1 MKKSFIFTVVT
12 MILGLNAAMGSVCDD
27 PLKGELCF
35 NMRYL
40 RSQVMALG
48 EQRELM
54 QVNYPYLGTIAQEIN
69 AITLYLDQ
77 SKLVGVEHS
86 PGILAIQAKAQTL
99 LNEATAQ
106 DPMALATANVIQKQC
121 ASCHSQASASSGI
134 GWDQIFKSDWEQ
146 IVKNC
151 SKEGRTP
158 YLCRSM
164 NGMMTAYAGIYSAD
178 QLGRQNYFSLKQSA
192 MELARIATDLKAK
205 KMFHGSEDMMDDV
218 MVRTNEVVQLASAE
232 NPDVWAKATLIT
244 QSCMQCH
251 GNFSAA
257 QKQISFNRLQR

>member
-1 MKKSFIFTVVT
+1 MKKSIFI
-12 MILGLNAAMGSVCDD
+12 GLFGALLLANQALASVCDD

-54 QVNYPYLGTIAQEIN
+54 QVNYPYLGVIGQEID
-69 AITLYLDQ
+69 AITRFIDQ
-77 SKLVGVEHS
+77 GHLLGTEHAE
-86 PGILAIQAKAQTL
+86 GIKAIQAQAQTL
-99 LNEATAQ
+99 IDTAKAE
-106 DPMALATANVIQKQC
+106 DPMALATANVIQKKC
-121 ASCHSQASASSGI
+121 SSCHSPVNASSGI
-134 GWDQIFKSDWEQ
+134 GWDQIFKNDWEH

-164 NGMMTAYAGIYSAD
+164 NGMMTAYSGIFSSS
-178 QLGRQNYFSLKQSA
+178 QLGRQNFASLKHSA
-192 MELARIATDLKAK
+192 IEIQRIAKDLKDK
-205 KMFHGSEDMMDDV
+205 KMFHGSEEMIA
-218 MVRTNEVVQLASAE
+218 EVGVKAAEVAQLATE
-232 NPDVWAKATLIT
+232 EKVEGFEKGLLIT

-251 GNFSAA
+251 ANYNRPMKSLSFSAW
-257 QKQISFNRLQR
+257 R